1 MDAEQMLKD
10 VEQNEDEIR
19 KALLLQK
26 MKGVERKEIEKQ
38 W

>member
-1 MDAEQMLKD
+1 MLKD